1 MCART
6 STTDPWGATAS
17 GDHRRR
23 PAVRGTFLR
32 VNDSDEKSGR
42 GWRIDL
48 GEPPESVSGD
58 VVDALDRVSAEFA
71 AFGSGTSGEGGEKA
85 AALRGAARLGA
96 GEHRLAVASG
106 LTREGVR
113 AFLAGE

>member
-1 MCART
+1 M
-6 STTDPWGATAS
+6 
-17 GDHRRR
+17 
-23 PAVRGTFLR
+23 
-32 VNDSDEKSGR
+32 NDSDEKSGR

>member
-1 MCART
+1 M
-6 STTDPWGATAS
+6 G
-17 GDHRRR
+17 
-23 PAVRGTFLR
+23 
-32 VNDSDEKSGR
+32 DSDEKSGR
-42 GWRIDL
+42 GWHIDL
-48 GEPPESVSGD
+48 GETRESVSGD

-71 AFGSGTSGEGGEKA
+71 AFRNGTSGEGGERA

-113 AFLAGE
+113 SFLSGG